1 MGGGIPL
8 CLPILTKLNVSDW
21 WTACQAVEEV
31 LHMDGGS
38 IVVAEMV
45 GCWCSGR
52 IWTSCGAAGHCAGR
66 GWGHGGNE

>member
-1 MGGGIPL
+1 MLKEASVGGGIPL

-45 GCWCSGR
+45 GC
-52 IWTSCGAAGHCAGR
+52 
-66 GWGHGGNE
+66 